1 MKTLI
6 SVFLFTM
13 ALNANSSVCK
23 TFQEG
28 DFDYANHTA
37 GDVLTKEVWKSIDV
51 VASFPFKECHD
62 AISQS
67 LIKVDGQNYWVFRST
82 EDHCD
87 GGNTYGSIYSE
98 DLKTPIAHIYDS
110 DIYCEEDWREDER
123 AVHHRCDIEAE
134 KLAQDKMKEF
144 GFDFEVN
151 SSSLE
156 LRSGYS
162 YSFIFVEGKIKNK
175 GDKLSTIKVLANLKS
190 CQFATV
196 SISDLTL

>member
-1 MKTLI
+1 MKTLFTL
-6 SVFLFTM
+6 FLMTLT
-13 ALNANSSVCK
+13 LNAHASACK
-23 TFQEG
+23 AFQDG
-28 DFDYANHTA
+28 DFDYSNYTA

-51 VASFPFKECHD
+51 IASFPFKECHE
-62 AISQS
+62 AIKQS

-110 DIYCEEDWREDER
+110 DVYCEEDWREDER
-123 AVHHRCDIEAE
+123 AVHHRCDIQAE
-134 KLAQDKMKEF
+134 ELAVQKMKEF
-144 GFDFEVN
+144 GFDFEVQ
-151 SSSLE
+151 SSSIT
-156 LRSGYS
+156 LRSSYA

-175 GDKLSTIKVLANLKS
+175 GDKTSTIKVLANLKS
-190 CQFATV
+190 CEFATV